1 MASKLSFAGIE
12 ILSSGVKWVLL
23 DSKKKVERLGF
34 IPVENDIEKAMESVA
49 HLIKK
54 SIGISRKNLK
64 VAISLPQKSL
74 LVKKTIVPINI
85 ENVKEYVEWDVL
97 NYLGEETS
105 DDFVIKYQFDN
116 FSSSQ
121 VKAVAHCVAV
131 RKSEIQQ
138 YIGQIEKAEFFVDIM
153 DVDVFSLM
161 NACELSH
168 STIPKAFIVRAERD
182 GVYWIGIE
190 DSRLQSFSMSE
201 GVDPNNTS
209 EMNQFVVAFQAQLND
224 LAKGQDIPFYL
235 CGQLVGDLEKAKF
248 QTEQNVIFLNPLQNA
263 EKADKKQVIPESL
276 GMTCANSYALALR
289 AYEDFLG
296 GGVNL

>member
-34 IPVENDIEKAMESVA
+34 IPVENDIEKAMQSVA

-105 DDFVIKYQFDN
+105 DEFVIKYQFDN
-116 FSSSQ
+116 
-121 VKAVAHCVAV
+121 HL
-131 RKSEIQQ
+131 
-138 YIGQIEKAEFFVDIM
+138 AE
-153 DVDVFSLM
+153 
-161 NACELSH
+161 
-168 STIPKAFIVRAERD
+168 
-182 GVYWIGIE
+182 
-190 DSRLQSFSMSE
+190 
-201 GVDPNNTS
+201 
-209 EMNQFVVAFQAQLND
+209 
-224 LAKGQDIPFYL
+224 
-235 CGQLVGDLEKAKF
+235 GD
-248 QTEQNVIFLNPLQNA
+248 
-263 EKADKKQVIPESL
+263 
-276 GMTCANSYALALR
+276 
-289 AYEDFLG
+289 
-296 GGVNL
+296 